1 MLAYIGMPKYL
12 QFLISTDER
21 MMIVRAMDKGTA
33 TEQTYKVKYQPSKE
47 SYIEIHSKVLID
59 KFGDAFTDYEKG
71 KIYRIFGGVIQGKR
85 SLYFDLKKYY
95 TDKQRNKILSICDE
109 VGYNNI
115 NEIKKEMPQFTKY
128 ETIRAV
134 ILEKYLEELN

>member
-1 MLAYIGMPKYL
+1 MSQNPIYLTLDRRSNRIRITNGMLAYIGMPKYL

-59 KFGDAFTDYEKG
+59 KFGDAFTDYEKAKSIG
-71 KIYRIFGGVIQGKR
+71 YSAELFREKEAC
-85 SLYFDLKKYY
+85 
-95 TDKQRNKILSICDE
+95 ILI
-109 VGYNNI
+109 
-115 NEIKKEMPQFTKY
+115 
-128 ETIRAV
+128 
-134 ILEKYLEELN
+134 